1 MKPTHINELFCTL
14 LEREKKQDSFAYRLL
29 EKHSNPERVIDV
41 KNDIKELQGD
51 LEDMDDDILQDLVR
65 IRFKNKEVNFV
76 LNVEYQRRKRKN
88 IAKSLDMQNKRRDA
102 TSGFKGNR
110 DFKF

>member
-51 LEDMDDDILQDLVR
+51 LDRHRPKLG
-65 IRFKNKEVNFV
+65 
-76 LNVEYQRRKRKN
+76 
-88 IAKSLDMQNKRRDA
+88 SLPRLGTRGEHA
-102 TSGFKGNR
+102 TELGLR
-110 DFKF
+110 

>member
-29 EKHSNPERVIDV
+29 EKHSNPERVIDI

-51 LEDMDDDILQDLVR
+51 LEDMDDDILQDLVK
-65 IRFKNKEVNFV
+65 IRFKNKEVNFI
-76 LNVEYQRRKRKN
+76 LNVEYQRRKRKS
-88 IAKSLDMQNKRRDA
+88 IAKSLDMQNKRREA
-102 TSGFKGNR
+102 TSGFKHNR

>member
-29 EKHSNPERVIDV
+29 EKYSNPERVIDV

-51 LEDMDDDILQDLVR
+51 LEDMDEDILQDLVR
-65 IRFKNKEVNFV
+65 IKFKNKEVNFV
-76 LNVEYQRRKRKN
+76 LNVEYLRRKRKS

-102 TSGFKGNR
+102 TSRFKGNR